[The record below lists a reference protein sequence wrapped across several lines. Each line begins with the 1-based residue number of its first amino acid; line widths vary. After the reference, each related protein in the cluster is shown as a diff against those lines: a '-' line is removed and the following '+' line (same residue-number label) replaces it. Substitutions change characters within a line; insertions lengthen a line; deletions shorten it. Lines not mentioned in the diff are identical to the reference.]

1 MAIVD
6 RINEMY
12 THVGEVY
19 DTLEVGGAQIYT
31 LPNEF
36 TQVDYLESNGTQYVD
51 TGFKPNQD
59 TRVVIDFI
67 ANQRSDAWLLGS
79 RISYGDS
86 NYSVLLWNGGD
97 LRTDYNVGGQDM
109 GASIN
114 TRYILD
120 KNKNVS
126 TLYRNGTQVSQIT
139 ATYGVFN
146 PNHNMYLFACNN
158 NGSVS
163 AMANVKMFSCK
174 IYDNGTLI
182 RDFIP
187 CYRNSDNVIGL
198 YDIVE
203 GNFYTNKGTGV
214 FTYGSVSKEH
224 IDKNIINI
232 NAQLKDRLIDYMN
245 NGTEKIWNNWE
256 KVTGSGTDIS
266 LSPTLEAP
274 MKNVLNGNTYQFTT
288 TGKNLLPNN
297 QTTQTINGLTF
308 TVNDDKSIT
317 IRGTATANTDYYFVG
332 TASQYVDF
340 GLTTGTYNLSG
351 CSGGSEQTY
360 MLFAVMNRSG
370 NIYYYGSFVD
380 TGRKMIVETGDTF
393 RIFIR
398 VISGQTM
405 NTTMYPMVER
415 GDNKTTYEPYTGGPR
430 PEYPEDIHVV
440 SGDNTIKVTGK
451 NLLPINLTG
460 GLASGITFTNNLD
473 GTFSARGT
481 STAGVG
487 QNICGEITLKA
498 GTYTFSVNN
507 LPTGVYLSL
516 NNVGY
521 TMLNSSTLKRIFT
534 LNQDTTFPRCLL
546 WVDSNKTIDTTFE
559 VLLEKGNTA
568 TDFEPYSSDLYNIDL
583 PIENLCNVSN
593 TITTSAFGMNVTLSE
608 DVVTCSGTPT
618 RQYINTEAVNLINP
632 LKAGNTYN
640 FMAFSDNLPSECNFR
655 IWGYNSD
662 NVLKFN
668 VKSGASLLI
677 TEDIIKYRLVLEG
690 MTTGTS
696 YNIQAKLQIEKGDKF
711 NSYTPYGM
719 EPIKMCNINT
729 YKDYFIKTEG
739 KNLFDKEA
747 ISVGHLKEDGTLS
760 TDAAYR
766 TSDFMPIEPNQPY
779 YKTSTG
785 SPRTKYYDKNKQPLN
800 TTTYWDVPTGGSAGT
815 FTIPNDAYYLRFS
828 FPYVGSNAIDIN
840 TIMINKG
847 TTALLYEPY
856 GNGEWYECSQI
867 GKAVLNG
874 AENGWTRSGVTT
886 DDFFVGALQLR
897 LNGLYNKYQTS
908 QLWKTNRFV
917 FGGLGRDG
925 TFLGYNG
932 NEATGHDLIGFTIKS
947 SIANTI
953 EDFKNWVSSNNI
965 VFYYILLNST
975 CTKITYEPLLEQLEA
990 FYNAKSKNSQTNITQ
1005 ENNDLPFIID
1015 STMLKEV

>member
-1 MAIVD
+1 MAIAD

-12 THVGEVY
+12 THVGDVY
-19 DTLEVGGAQIYT
+19 DTIT
-31 LPNEF
+31 N
-36 TQVDYLESNGTQYVD
+36 VDVNTGKNLFNKDTITKSSYLKED
-51 TGFKPNQD
+51 
-59 TRVVIDFI
+59 
-67 ANQRSDAWLLGS
+67 
-79 RISYGDS
+79 
-86 NYSVLLWNGGD
+86 
-97 LRTDYNVGGQDM
+97 
-109 GASIN
+109 
-114 TRYILD
+114 
-120 KNKNVS
+120 
-126 TLYRNGTQVSQIT
+126 
-139 ATYGVFN
+139 
-146 PNHNMYLFACNN
+146 
-158 NGSVS
+158 
-163 AMANVKMFSCK
+163 
-174 IYDNGTLI
+174 GTLLTGTSQEYNTS
-182 RDFIP
+182 DFIP
-187 CYRNSDNVIGL
+187 VEPNTAYYKTQTLSPRTKFYDANKQALNTTTYQDVSIGGNSGTFTTPNNAHYFRFTINTNPTTGANINLAMV
-198 YDIVE
+198 
-203 GNFYTNKGTGV
+203 NKGTTALPYEPYTDNP
-214 FTYGSVSKEH
+214 TY
-224 IDKNIINI
+224 KNIENI
-232 NAQLKDRLIDYMN
+232 PKVIRNSYLEIMN
-245 NGTEKIWNNWE
+245 NGIDKIWNNWE
-256 KVTGSGTDIS
+256 KVTGSGTELS

-332 TASQYVDF
+332 TTSQYVDF

-360 MLFAVMNRSG
+360 MLFAVMNRNGS
-370 NIYYYGSFVD
+370 IYYYGSFVD

-415 GDNKTTYEPYTGGPR
+415 GDNKTTYEPYTGGVVPR

-568 TDFEPYSSDLYNIDL
+568 TDFEPYSSDLYSIDL

-711 NSYTPYGM
+711 NSYTPYGTI
-719 EPIKMCNINT
+719 PIELNNNST

-739 KNLFDKEA
+739 KNLCGTTFELGGIDTTTGRNGTGTDRVRTKDYVEIKPNTA
-747 ISVGHLKEDGTLS
+747 YTLS
-760 TDAAYR
+760 GVQGSRVVCFYNFSKAYLSYAVVGSQS
-766 TSDFMPIEPNQPY
+766 TS
-779 YKTSTG
+779 
-785 SPRTKYYDKNKQPLN
+785 
-800 TTTYWDVPTGGSAGT
+800 GT
-815 FTIPNDAYYLRFS
+815 FTTPNDTSYIRWYIIQTNTNINEMLNE
-828 FPYVGSNAIDIN
+828 GS
-840 TIMINKG
+840 TV
-847 TTALLYEPY
+847 LPYEPY
-856 GNGEWYECSQI
+856 GSEEWYKCNQLS
-867 GKAVLNG
+867 KYVL
-874 AENGWTRSGVTT
+874 
-886 DDFFVGALQLR
+886 
-897 LNGLYNKYQTS
+897 
-908 QLWKTNRFV
+908 
-917 FGGLGRDG
+917 DG
-925 TFLGYNG
+925 TQNIPLASGTPRRFNASYTTLGITNTKDGASATETQANYRMCDHFSYTSGKTTWG
-932 NEATGHDLIGFTIKS
+932 NYYLHNNWLVILDSESVIADANALKS
-947 SIANTI
+947 
-953 EDFKNWVSSNNI
+953 WLSSNNTKI
-965 VFYYILLNST
+965 YYVLAT
-975 CTKITYEPLLEQLEA
+975 PTYTKITYEPLLEQLEA